1 LIDPNY
7 TKALSRRAKAYENIG
22 KLNESF
28 EDLTALCILEKF
40 SQSSMLLADKIVKKI
55 GEKMTAEI
63 FSVNKTNAAHKSDL
77 KIGINLNF
85 I

>member
-40 SQSSMLLADKIVKKI
+40 SQSSMVLADKIVKKI

-63 FSVNKTNAAHKSDL
+63 FSVNFY
-77 KIGINLNF
+77 KIYTIQV
-85 I
+85 ID